1 MRYVNVRRTW
11 AMVATIAVMVALFGL
26 LLAGCG
32 GVKTA
37 GDATTDT
44 SATAGSDTTA
54 ATGTGAGSSDTTGGA
69 LEAALNGAGA
79 TFPEPLYV
87 EWAGE
92 FGASVQPG
100 VSINYQGIGSGG
112 GIQQFTAGTVDFGAS
127 DAPMKDEEIAAAEA
141 KSGSKVLH
149 IPTVMGAVVAAYN
162 LEGVT
167 ELKLD
172 SDTLAAIFLGT
183 VTKWNDLAIAALNPG
198 ATFPDS
204 AIQVVHRSDSSGT
217 TNIFT
222 GYLTQVSPEWAAQV
236 GKGKDV
242 KWPVGVGGQGNNG
255 VAALIQQQ
263 KGSLGYVEL
272 SYALE
277 SNLPMATLKNKAG
290 NFVVPSLESTAAAAT
305 GVDIPADLRF
315 ALSDSPGA
323 QAYPIVGAT
332 WILAYDTMKDPA
344 KADALKAFLTWA
356 LTDGTSLAQE
366 LNYAPLSDDLRA
378 RSLVKVDMI
387 HGG

>member
-1 MRYVNVRRTW
+1 MQYAKVRR
-11 AMVATIAVMVALFGL
+11 APVMVATVAVMVAVLGL

-32 GVKTA
+32 GIKTA
-37 GDATTDT
+37 NDATTDT
-44 SATAGSDTTA
+44 TATAGSDTTA
-54 ATGTGAGSSDTTGGA
+54 GTGGSDTTGGA
-69 LEAALNGAGA
+69 LKATLNGAGA
-79 TFPEPLYV
+79 TFPEPVYV

-92 FGASVQPG
+92 FAAGVQPG

-141 KSGSKVLH
+141 KSGAKVLH
-149 IPTVMGAVVAAYN
+149 IPMVMGAVVAAYN
-162 LEGVT
+162 LEGIK

-183 VTKWNDLAIAALNPG
+183 VTKWNDPKIAALNSG
-198 ATFPDS
+198 VTLPDAS
-204 AIQVVHRSDSSGT
+204 IQVVHRSDSSGT

-222 GYLTQVSPEWAAQV
+222 GYLTQVSSEWSAKV

-272 SYALE
+272 SFALE
-277 SNLPMATLKNKAG
+277 SKLPMATLKNKAG
-290 NFVVPSLESTAAAAT
+290 NFVKPSLESTAAAAT

-332 WILAYDTMKDPA
+332 WILAYDNMKDPA
-344 KADALKAFLTWA
+344 KANALKAFLTWA
-356 LTDGTSLAQE
+356 LTDGTSIAKD
-366 LNYAPLSDDLRA
+366 LNYAPLGDDLKA
-378 RSLVKVDMI
+378 KALAKVDMI

>member
-1 MRYVNVRRTW
+1 MRHMNVRRTPV
-11 AMVATIAVMVALFGL
+11 MVATVAVMVALFGL

-54 ATGTGAGSSDTTGGA
+54 ATGGGTDATGAA
-69 LEAALNGAGA
+69 LKATLNGAGA

-92 FGASVQPG
+92 FAASVQPG

-112 GIQQFTAGTVDFGAS
+112 GIQQFTQGTVDFGAS
-127 DAPMKDEEIAAAEA
+127 DAPMKDEEITAAEA
-141 KSGSKVLH
+141 KSGAKVLH
-149 IPTVMGAVVAAYN
+149 IPMVMGAVVAAYN
-162 LEGVT
+162 LEGVQ

-172 SDTLAAIFLGT
+172 SDTLAAIFLGSIK
-183 VTKWNDLAIAALNPG
+183 KWNDPKIAALNSG
-198 ATFPDS
+198 TTLPDS
-204 AIQVVHRSDSSGT
+204 AIQLVHRSDSSGT

-222 GYLTQVSPEWAAQV
+222 GYLAAVSPEWAAKV

-272 SYALE
+272 SFALE
-277 SNLPMATLKNKAG
+277 SKLPMATLKNKAG
-290 NFVVPSLESTAAAAT
+290 NFMVPSLESTAAAAT

-332 WILAYDTMKDPA
+332 WVLAYDTMKDPA
-344 KADALKAFLTWA
+344 KATALKAFLTWA
-356 LTDGTSLAQE
+356 LTDGTSIAQE
-366 LNYAPLSDDLRA
+366 LNYAPLGDDLKA
-378 RSLVKVDMI
+378 KALAKVDMI